1 MSISNNCQFIGRIT
15 REIELRF
22 IAGSGIAVANSS
34 IAVNDDFDYKNSDKT
49 LFLEFTA
56 WKGSA
61 ESMAKNVKK
70 GALVALNGRLT
81 LEKWDGQNGEK
92 RQKHK
97 LIVEGFKILEWGDK
111 KDEGSSD
118 NFNYGI
124 DPSEFQAI
132 EDDDD
137 CPF

>member
-22 IAGSGIAVANSS
+22 IAGSGTAVANSS

-49 LFLEFTA
+49 LFLEFVA
-56 WKGSA
+56 WTGTA

-81 LEKWDGQNGEK
+81 LEKWEGINGEK
-92 RQKHK
+92 KQKHK
-97 LIVEGFKILEWGDK
+97 LIVEGFKILEWVDK
-111 KDEGSSD
+111 KENS
-118 NFNYGI
+118 GI
-124 DPSEFQAI
+124 ESTEPYDPN
-132 EDDDD
+132 DDI

>member
-1 MSISNNCQFIGRIT
+1 MSISNNCTFIGRIT

-22 IAGSGIAVANSS
+22 IAGSGTAVANGA
-34 IAVNDDFDYKNSDKT
+34 IAVNDDYDYKNSEKT
-49 LFLEFTA
+49 LFLDFTA

-61 ESMAKNVKK
+61 ESIAKNVKK

-81 LEKWDGQNGEK
+81 LEKWKTDQGEN

-97 LIVEGFKILEWGDK
+97 LVVEGFKVLEWGDK
-111 KDEGSSD
+111 KE
-118 NFNYGI
+118 NNYDDSFVPLDG
-124 DPSEFQAI
+124 EI
-132 EDDDD
+132 EDD